1 MLKAK
6 FLDCAEKF
14 HRESHSKN
22 LSIEDLE
29 NEELKFKQID
39 RDNRGYISWRD
50 FMNYHSVIMLQK
62 RSKVHGS
69 LSLSLSLSLEGMN
82 EGTHEL
88 FGIAAY
94 FRNQETQVTK
104 QTPLASATSKV

>member
-62 RSKVHGS
+62 RSKVH
-69 LSLSLSLSLEGMN
+69 
-82 EGTHEL
+82 
-88 FGIAAY
+88 
-94 FRNQETQVTK
+94 
-104 QTPLASATSKV
+104 